1 MAQVQWDILLIDSQE
16 VLPSSTYSVGS
27 LSKGLFA
34 FLSTAVYRLGCAL
47 SLLMQK
53 RTEVLA
59 VIQPISKSACQITVG
74 FFCDYCCRFLILLP
88 MDQKMWSV

>member
-1 MAQVQWDILLIDSQE
+1 MAQVQWDILLVDSQE
-16 VLPSSTYSVGS
+16 VLPSSTCSVGS

-34 FLSTAVYRLGCAL
+34 FLSTAVYRLGCVL

-53 RTEVLA
+53 RTEVFA

-74 FFCDYCCRFLILLP
+74 FFVIIVVVF
-88 MDQKMWSV
+88 

>member
-1 MAQVQWDILLIDSQE
+1 MAQVQWDILLVDSQE

-47 SLLMQK
+47 SLLMQRGQK
-53 RTEVLA
+53 YLQSPSLFLN
-59 VIQPISKSACQITVG
+59 QPVRSHCWLS
-74 FFCDYCCRFLILLP
+74 CDYCCCFLILLP
-88 MDQKMWSV
+88 LGQ

>member
-1 MAQVQWDILLIDSQE
+1 MAQVQWDILLVDSQE

-27 LSKGLFA
+27 LSKALFA

-53 RTEVLA
+53 RTEILA
-59 VIQPISKSACQITVG
+59 VTQPISKSACQITLLA
-74 FFCDYCCRFLILLP
+74 FL
-88 MDQKMWSV
+88 